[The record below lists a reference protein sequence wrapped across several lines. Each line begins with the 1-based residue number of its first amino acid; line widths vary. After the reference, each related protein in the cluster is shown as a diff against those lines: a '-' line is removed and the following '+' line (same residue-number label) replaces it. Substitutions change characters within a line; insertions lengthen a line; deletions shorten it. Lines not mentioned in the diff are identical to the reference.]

1 MLATLYGILAQNAPA
16 APGATNGTGSGISV
30 SWIVIAI
37 VAVIVIALLVSMF
50 RRGGRRFGGGGMR
63 ASMGPRYGR
72 RRGFGRRRFRNQR
85 AA

>member
-30 SWIVIAI
+30 SW
-37 VAVIVIALLVSMF
+37 IVIALLVSMF